1 LLRDINSFYF
11 SSLKS
16 QVEEFFYFLFLTI
29 QVEEKMSLKEYK
41 ILFRGLRKTNI
52 KEKFIY
58 FVSDLI

>member
-52 KEKFIY
+52 KEKFI
-58 FVSDLI
+58 